1 MASKKRVASSRVGRL
16 GWEKHFIM
24 YRIVA
29 NSSHHVVCVCP
40 PPSEKS
46 DFRLWMYLAK
56 AFTHPCLVF
65 SCVCDPLV
73 GTCLLD
79 STCGGSIRKVLPECS
94 ICLYCGH
101 QAPCWYSDYNSLF
114 GMLCRWHKVFSNLC
128 VCSCCADLRCCSGSM
143 RYVNKLSYQGA
154 ASVIYTSTIRL

>member
-1 MASKKRVASSRVGRL
+1 
-16 GWEKHFIM
+16 M
-24 YRIVA
+24 YQLSQTPLVMLY
-29 NSSHHVVCVCP
+29 VCAPHKVR
-40 PPSEKS
+40 SLTS
-46 DFRLWMYLAK
+46 DYECTLPKLLP
-56 AFTHPCLVF
+56 HPCFVF

-79 STCGGSIRKVLPECS
+79 STCGGSIGKLLPECS

-101 QAPCWYSDYNSLF
+101 QAPCWYSHYNSLF

-143 RYVNKLSYQGA
+143 RYVNKLSYQGVPPITKKA
-154 ASVIYTSTIRL
+154 VFQVGRLVVRQMH